1 MVSLDISHTTTRWSW
16 LLLISQSGSHRDHT
30 IRNQEVSLR
39 TLTSGGLPL
48 RGGALRAW
56 QGSGLSGCFVYIC
69 LG

>member
-1 MVSLDISHTTTRWSW
+1 
-16 LLLISQSGSHRDHT
+16 LLISQSGSHRDHT
-30 IRNQEVSLR
+30 LRNQEVSLR